1 MKHYRILEKKGE
13 TKQYTI
19 QYSKPLFFG
28 LFYWKTINI
37 SEDYNPEI
45 IPDSSKTYNKYDAAL
60 TAVKKVI
67 VQEDYETPTVGYH
80 YIDAYKIFKTVKK

>member
-19 QYSKPLFFG
+19 QYLNSIFG
-28 LFYWKTINI
+28 LIYWNNL
-37 SEDYNPEI
+37 DN
-45 IPDSSKTYNKYDAAL
+45 KTYTKYDEAL

-80 YIDAYKIFKTVKK
+80 YIDAYKIFKTAKK

>member
-19 QYSKPLFFG
+19 QYLSSIFG
-28 LFYWKTINI
+28 LLYWKNL
-37 SEDYNPEI
+37 
-45 IPDSSKTYNKYDAAL
+45 DSKNYSKYDEAL

-80 YIDAYKIFKTVKK
+80 YIDAYKIFKTIKK